1 MADHPQLK
9 SDQTV
14 EALQKQVASL
24 QQLVEQQAKR
34 EEMQRGAFD
43 QLYAELK
50 QYKEDFIFQA
60 EKPLLLDLLLFY
72 DSLIWF
78 RSSLESGEMSPKV
91 VGESFQF
98 LIDEFEE
105 LLYRRDVLPT
115 QPEDEFN
122 RERQKAVQ
130 VVYTDDVSLD
140 WRISRVIKR
149 GFTRGERVLR
159 PEEVILH
166 RYRAPQG
173 SSTD

>member
-1 MADHPQLK
+1 MADESKPTDTSAL
-9 SDQTV
+9 
-14 EALQKQVASL
+14 EALQQQVASL
-24 QQLVEQQAKR
+24 QDLVEQQGQR
-34 EEMQRGAFD
+34 EDVQRGAFD

-50 QYKEDFIFQA
+50 QYKDDFIFQA

-78 RSSLESGEMSPKV
+78 RGSLDSGEMSPKV

-105 LLYRRDVLPT
+105 LLYRRDVMPT
-115 QPEDEFN
+115 EPEDEFN

-149 GFTRGERVLR
+149 GFTRGDRVLR

-173 SSTD
+173 SSND